1 MTCVWLLEDHLPL
14 IRHLPG
20 RWVLWEGVVS
30 FLSQSPTDKRI
41 SQIPLFSACI
51 VAFWSKLLL
60 CLLLLPVVLVL
71 HSPSCSAFSARL
83 KIFAISGKAQS
94 SAGCVLQG
102 QIGHRYSKKKKAM
115 LLKSSLMQ
123 RLVGSECHPVQ
134 GRQNLRFGA
143 A

>member
-20 RWVLWEGVVS
+20 RWILWEGVGS

-51 VAFWSKLLL
+51 VAFWSELLL

-71 HSPSCSAFSARL
+71 HFPLCSAFYARL
-83 KIFAISGKAQS
+83 KIFLKSGKALS
-94 SAGCVLQG
+94 SAGCMLQG
-102 QIGHRYSKKKKAM
+102 QIGHRYSDRKKAT
-115 LLKSSLMQ
+115 LLNSILT
-123 RLVGSECHPVQ
+123 
-134 GRQNLRFGA
+134 
-143 A
+143 